1 MDAVLS
7 DEGILKIGW
16 SLPSEDCYEFN
27 TGVWLSISERTA
39 TAAAVVGIKKPI
51 ERHSED
57 QKTTLLNRHIPED
70 CLIRNNNETLVSG
83 SSLLLVHSNVTTA
96 STVVVEDKC
105 RVVIMPENGQLT
117 ECKVYEVQV
126 TPEYDDSVRGQMQ
139 SVDIIIPPKVNN

>member
-1 MDAVLS
+1 MDVVLS

-16 SLPSEDCYEFN
+16 SLPSEDCYEYN

-39 TAAAVVGIKKPI
+39 AAAVGIKKPMG
-51 ERHSED
+51 RHFED
-57 QKTTLLNRHIPED
+57 QRTTLLNRHISED

-105 RVVIMPENGQLT
+105 RVVIMLENGQLT
-117 ECKVYEVQV
+117 ECKVYQVQV

-139 SVDIIIPPKVNN
+139 SVDIIIPPKVNNRN